1 LRPRGARRDLPADQ
15 AEDPRAVNTAAAAL
29 LARRDYASAELRQ
42 KLLDRGFVAVAVDS
56 VLATLAEQRIVDDV
70 RFAERFVAYQ
80 ARRGQGPVR
89 IRQDLK
95 RWLAAELIEQALIDG
110 PNWAERAGE
119 VRRSRFGPPPP
130 ADWKEKGRQARFLQY
145 RGFSNDHI
153 RQALG
158 GDFDES

>member
-1 LRPRGARRDLPADQ
+1 M
-15 AEDPRAVNTAAAAL
+15 

-56 VLATLAEQRIVDDV
+56 VLATLAEQRIVDDE

-95 RWLAAELIEQALIDG
+95 RWLTAELIEQALIDG
-110 PNWAERAGE
+110 PNWADR
-119 VRRSRFGPPPP
+119 
-130 ADWKEKGRQARFLQY
+130 
-145 RGFSNDHI
+145 
-153 RQALG
+153 ALG
-158 GDFDES
+158 GDFNES